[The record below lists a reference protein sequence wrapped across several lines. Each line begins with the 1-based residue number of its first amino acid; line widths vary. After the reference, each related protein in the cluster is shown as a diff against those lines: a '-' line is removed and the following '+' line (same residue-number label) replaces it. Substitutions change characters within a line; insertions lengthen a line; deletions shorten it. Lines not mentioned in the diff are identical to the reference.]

1 MPSVL
6 FVCVANSCRSQMA
19 EAIAKSIAGN
29 RWEVW
34 SAGLHPS
41 GRLHPVAV
49 SLMRELGLDLSA
61 HRSKGLEEVPQRRWD
76 YVVTMGCG
84 DNCPAVQARRR
95 LAWEI
100 PDPVALPP
108 EEARRIRDRI
118 ATRVREL
125 VGPPAGRAALD
136 KPTDSGRR

>member
-19 EAIAKSIAGN
+19 EAIAKSIAGD

-34 SAGLHPS
+34 SAGSHPS

-49 SLMRELGLDLSA
+49 SLMRELGLELST

-84 DNCPAVQARRR
+84 DNCPTVQARQR

-100 PDPVALPP
+100 PDPVARPP

-118 ATRVREL
+118 ATLVREL